1 MEKTVYDGNLEQ
13 LMIENV
19 DIVFFFSFWKV
30 YTLTYVVVEEK
41 EKHKK
46 KLLKFPLN
54 VCRLQLILFCSGNV
68 WSMLTVNR
76 SQLDLNILLRNF
88 LA

>member
-1 MEKTVYDGNLEQ
+1 MCTVYDGNLEQ

-46 KLLKFPLN
+46 TAKIFSQCMPSSINIVLFWQCLVN
-54 VCRLQLILFCSGNV
+54 VDSE
-68 WSMLTVNR
+68 
-76 SQLDLNILLRNF
+76 
-88 LA
+88 